1 MVQRTQKYDDHE
13 HFVIKG
19 KMLDLSHPVV
29 MGILNVTPD
38 SFSDGGKFQGF
49 DQAICHVQKMVEA
62 GATIIDVGGEST
74 RPGSV
79 PVSVKDECNRVIPV
93 LQNVIL
99 KYPDTFFSID
109 TTKYEVA
116 KESLELGAHIIN
128 DISGLQVEPRLADL
142 SAEFDVPL
150 VIMHSKGNPKTMQ
163 VDPVYD
169 DVVKEVETFFSEQIE
184 LAKSRGATKIILDP
198 GIGFG
203 KKLEHNLQLLANL
216 DLFKRFGYPIL
227 VGASRK
233 SMISFL
239 LGKRSV
245 AERLPGTLAIH
256 YDSMIRGA
264 RIIRVH
270 DVKEAV
276 DTVQIF
282 NAIQNQVR
290 LGDRRSTTDN
300 L

>member
-19 KMLDLSHPVV
+19 KMLDLSHPGV

-49 DQAICHVQKMVEA
+49 DQAIRHVQKMVDA

-93 LQNVIL
+93 LQNVIP

-128 DISGLQVEPRLADL
+128 DISGLQIEPRLADL

>member
-49 DQAICHVQKMVEA
+49 DQAICHVQEMVEA

-93 LQNVIL
+93 LQNVIP

-128 DISGLQVEPRLADL
+128 DISGLQIEPRLADL